1 LVRQL
6 SDLPDL
12 FLRPSGVQTSA
23 SVSQHPAAAAAFIAT
38 LMIEQSGFVNYS
50 QTNVGHFPAR
60 SGWLDSRVVSALDS
74 RGAEGRNFPEFRKKF
89 QGGVPIF
96 CRYTLIFLK
105 HSMGLVEKFK
115 KCLHSKT
122 D

>member
-6 SDLPDL
+6 SGLPDL
-12 FLRPSGVQTSA
+12 FQRPSGVQTSA
-23 SVSQHPAAAAAFIAT
+23 SVSQHSAAAAAFIAT

-74 RGAEGRNFPEFRKKF
+74 GGAEGEIFRSLGKSSRGEYPYF
-89 QGGVPIF
+89 ADIP
-96 CRYTLIFLK
+96 
-105 HSMGLVEKFK
+105 
-115 KCLHSKT
+115 
-122 D
+122 

>member
-6 SDLPDL
+6 SGLPDL
-12 FLRPSGVQTSA
+12 FQRPSGVQTSA

-60 SGWLDSRVVSALDS
+60 SGWLGSRVVSALDS
-74 RGAEGRNFPEFRKKF
+74 EGAEGRNFPEFTKKF
-89 QGGVPIF
+89 RGEYPYFADIP
-96 CRYTLIFLK
+96 
-105 HSMGLVEKFK
+105 
-115 KCLHSKT
+115 
-122 D
+122 